1 MSLYARDEGHIP
13 KLQRILLTL
22 RYFTHTFDHY
32 QDETIYTLYNPLS
45 SSTDPYGS
53 MQAYA

>member
-45 SSTDPYGS
+45 SSSDPYGS
-53 MQAYA
+53 LQTYA